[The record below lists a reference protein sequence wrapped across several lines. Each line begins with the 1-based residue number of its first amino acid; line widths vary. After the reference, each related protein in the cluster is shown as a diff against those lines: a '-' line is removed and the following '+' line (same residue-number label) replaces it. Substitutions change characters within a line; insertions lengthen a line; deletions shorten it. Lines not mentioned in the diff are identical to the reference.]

1 MSTFLLKI
9 LAIIFMLMDHMYRL
23 LPGYPLWFS
32 YVGRLAAPIFF
43 FLIIEGFYHTRD
55 RKKYMLRLFV
65 FGILMIGVDY
75 LIGINYNIFLSLGCG
90 VAMLIGL
97 DNVKQTNGE
106 SASPILFTVISGT
119 AMLFTEASYYG
130 LGIIL
135 IFYWCR
141 DKKGLMLIFYALLSL
156 IPSLLYARSGMLRM
170 DLLIYHY
177 QWMMIFAFPF
187 FLLYNGKKGH
197 SSFIAKWAFYLF
209 YPVHLIVFRL
219 ITLF

>member
-9 LAIIFMLMDHMYRL
+9 LAILFMLMDHIRRL

-32 YVGRLAAPIFF
+32 YIGRLAAPIFF
-43 FLIIEGFYHTRD
+43 FLIIEGFYHTRN
-55 RKKYMLRLFV
+55 RNKYMLRLFA

-97 DNVKQTNGE
+97 ENAKKTNGD
-106 SASPILFTVISGT
+106 AKYILLAILSTV

-130 LGIIL
+130 IGMIL
-135 IFYWCR
+135 IFYFFR
-141 DKKGLMLIFYALLSL
+141 EKKGLLFISYALLSL
-156 IPSLLYARSGMLRM
+156 IPSLMYVRPGMVRI
-170 DLLIYHY
+170 DLLVYHY

-209 YPVHLIVFRL
+209 YPVHLIVLRL
-219 ITLF
+219 IALL